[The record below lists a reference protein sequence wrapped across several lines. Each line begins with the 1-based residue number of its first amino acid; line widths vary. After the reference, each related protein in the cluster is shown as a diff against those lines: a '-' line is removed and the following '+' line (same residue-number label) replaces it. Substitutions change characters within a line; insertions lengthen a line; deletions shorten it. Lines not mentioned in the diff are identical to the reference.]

1 MSQLIYEYEILT
13 VRELRVNFDCLL
25 SWTHRLF
32 YEMIFD
38 EIMTVDESMQ
48 QNVRSGWIG
57 I

>member
-13 VRELRVNFDCLL
+13 VRQLRVDFGCLL
-25 SWTHRLF
+25 SWTHRMV
-32 YEMIFD
+32 YELIFD
-38 EIMTVDESMQ
+38 GIMTVDESMQ